1 MGRHRRKE
9 KLSGCA
15 CPFFQRE
22 IIMGRDVRFLCRCG
36 EKETAHHAPAYR
48 CRKEKGSS
56 DGLPLLSAVS
66 GIETR
71 HPGLLFHPGLRFH
84 RRCFKMTES
93 EILRGQ

>member
-36 EKETAHHAPAYR
+36 AKETAHHAPAYR

-56 DGLPLLSAVS
+56 DGGRSGRKKMYCRRSAV
-66 GIETR
+66 GN
-71 HPGLLFHPGLRFH
+71 
-84 RRCFKMTES
+84 
-93 EILRGQ
+93 RGQVRGDIARDR

>member
-15 CPFFQRE
+15 CPFFRRE

-36 EKETAHHAPAYR
+36 AKETAHPAQAYR
-48 CRKEKGSS
+48 RRKEKGSS
-56 DGLPLLSAVS
+56 DGLPLVPAAYWIGSELRRS
-66 GIETR
+66 
-71 HPGLLFHPGLRFH
+71 GLLFH
-84 RRCFKMTES
+84 RRCFKMTEN